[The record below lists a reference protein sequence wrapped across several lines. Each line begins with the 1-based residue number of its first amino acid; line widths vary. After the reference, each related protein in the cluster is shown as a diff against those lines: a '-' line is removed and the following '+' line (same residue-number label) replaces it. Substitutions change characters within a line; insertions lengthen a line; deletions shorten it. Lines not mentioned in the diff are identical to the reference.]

1 MLALAWL
8 LELGDQP
15 TPSDTHWSMDPA
27 TVAMGRVTVK
37 YSVACSAVPSGYS
50 PCTIPPTGFHT
61 TPITT
66 QHTPKVLVVVASFP
80 VGLRRYLTPSPMV
93 VCR

>member
-1 MLALAWL
+1 MFALAWL
-8 LELGDQP
+8 LGLGDQP
-15 TPSDTHWSMDPA
+15 TPSGTHWSMDPA

-37 YSVACSAVPSGYS
+37 NSVACSGVPTSYS

-66 QHTPKVLVVVASFP
+66 QHTLKVLLAVASFP
-80 VGLRRYLTPSPMV
+80 VGLKRYLTPLPMV
-93 VCR
+93 MCR

>member
-1 MLALAWL
+1 MFALVWL
-8 LELGDQP
+8 LGLGDQP
-15 TPSDTHWSMDPA
+15 TPSGTHWSMDPA
-27 TVAMGRVTVK
+27 NVAMGRVTVK
-37 YSVACSAVPSGYS
+37 YSVVCSGAPSGYS

-66 QHTPKVLVVVASFP
+66 KHTPKVLVVVASFP

>member
-1 MLALAWL
+1 MFALAWL
-8 LELGDQP
+8 SRLGDQP
-15 TPSDTHWSMDPA
+15 TPSGTHWSMDPA

-37 YSVACSAVPSGYS
+37 YSVACPGVPSGYS

-80 VGLRRYLTPSPMV
+80 VGLRRYLTPSLMV